1 MDENTLRLFEELKK
15 EGTRV
20 GQCPY
25 LILDGAWQKEMVQQV
40 RKSEFGWEPLL
51 FAPGEDKN
59 DAHQRSPLL
68 VDLGIHEHILNTWLE
83 DTFKQKLGI
92 VVFSGLELA
101 ALRTSLKRFLSI
113 LSPETG
119 KPVFLRF
126 YDARTLYCFLRHGF
140 PEQWADFFRDISVIA
155 APYDYSPGWT
165 VYKPVG
171 DTLTFGIEK
180 QDRSGWYWR
189 TWQNK
194 DRAVEHYK
202 AAFPFRSLG
211 QAQYD
216 EMKRCT
222 ELGFQHE
229 IMDFLVSA
237 FPQQTKFISR
247 EELLEFVSENQK
259 IAIQQGFAGEDCEYY
274 WVVLAFMCGIDFY
287 EGTYVSRYLGIPWF
301 SREKRLTD
309 ILELHYEQAK
319 NPEITR
325 LLAG

>member
-1 MDENTLRLFEELKK
+1 MDDRTLHLLEELRT
-15 EGTRV
+15 EGARA
-20 GQCPY
+20 GQRPY
-25 LILDGAWQKEMVQQV
+25 LVLDGAWQEELV
-40 RKSEFGWEPLL
+40 REVRACETGWEPLL
-51 FAPGEDKN
+51 LAPGEDKAE
-59 DAHQRSPLL
+59 AHKRSPLL
-68 VDLGIHEHILNTWLE
+68 VDLDVHESIVQMWLE
-83 DTFKQKLGI
+83 DTFRQKLGI
-92 VVFSGLELA
+92 VVFSGLDLA
-101 ALRTSLKRFLSI
+101 ALRTSLKRFMSV
-113 LSPETG
+113 LSPQTG

-140 PEQWADFFRDISVIA
+140 AEQWADFFRDISVIA

-165 VYKPVG
+165 VYKPAG

-189 TWQNK
+189 TWENR

-202 AAFPFRSLG
+202 ASFPFRSLG
-211 QAQYD
+211 QVQYD
-216 EMKRCT
+216 DMKRCT

-229 IMDFLVSA
+229 IMDSLVSA
-237 FPQQTKFISR
+237 FPEQTKFISR

-274 WVVLAFMCGIDFY
+274 WVVLAFMCGNDFY

-309 ILELHYEQAK
+309 ILELHYEHAK
-319 NPEITR
+319 NAEIAR